1 MGCHPARVVTADYAL
16 VSRRE
21 PRRTHNPTPTSHI
34 APGAG
39 IGSPLFNATIAMN
52 SVRVGRCRDP
62 RDERQRLCPRGATPK
77 SPSRCTAMGPPTP
90 L

>member
-1 MGCHPARVVTADYAL
+1 
-16 VSRRE
+16 
-21 PRRTHNPTPTSHI
+21 
-34 APGAG
+34 
-39 IGSPLFNATIAMN
+39 LFNATIAMN